1 MGYTDQV
8 DKVLALS
15 DEYVGQCVKLSFM
28 YLDRCNEE
36 INGFTGHQVA
46 VVLAKNRLT
55 MDEIFK
61 EREKYED

>member
-1 MGYTDQV
+1 MEYTDQV

-15 DEYVGQCVKLSFM
+15 DEYVGKCVKHSFR

-46 VVLAKNRLT
+46 VVLAKNILT

-61 EREKYED
+61 ERKKNED

>member
-15 DEYVGQCVKLSFM
+15 DEYVGKCVKQSFM
-28 YLDRCNEE
+28 YLDMCNEE

-46 VVLAKNRLT
+46 VVLAKNILT

-61 EREKYED
+61 EREKHED